1 MIEIGRRGLIAG
13 VGAAYAGAAF
23 GAAKPAVVTVGQ
35 AAPPFD
41 VFTFDFK
48 KVHFA
53 EMRGQVVML
62 NFWATWCAPCRQELP
77 RLDAYYRRHAAEGL
91 RVFAVKSDDAM
102 PNEALT
108 TLTKSLAVTLVWH
121 LDTKS
126 YGTIGGA
133 LPTNY
138 VIDRTGVVRYA
149 EAGAFETAGL
159 EEVVTP
165 LLKETAPAPA
175 SVA

>member
-1 MIEIGRRGLIAG
+1 MNHIGRRGLIAG

-23 GAAKPAVVTVGQ
+23 GAAKPAVAAVGQ

-53 EMRGQVVML
+53 DMRGQVVML
-62 NFWATWCAPCRQELP
+62 NFWATWCAPCREELP
-77 RLDAYYRRHAAEGL
+77 RLDSYLRQHANDGL
-91 RVFAVKSDDAM
+91 RIFAVKSDDGL
-102 PNEALT
+102 PNDAL
-108 TLTKSLAVTLVWH
+108 LSLSKKAFVTFVWH

-138 VIDRTGVVRYA
+138 VIDRGGVVRYA
-149 EAGAFETAGL
+149 AAGAFETEGL
-159 EEVVTP
+159 EDVVTP
-165 LLKETAPAPA
+165 LLKEAAPAPP